1 MFVTENRKK
10 KMDEI
15 YRNLMLLAS
24 GIVATL
30 SIMIVALRIPKRP
43 ELEKFRNARTIFAV
57 AGFLLAAL
65 NFACFLVGYVPPFD
79 RMAILATAPYEALLM
94 TGTVLIFINPERV
107 TMKCVVREFLII
119 SVLVSAMYL
128 IHWKFPDIFQYVY
141 VALGIAF
148 LGQII
153 SYTTI
158 FVKSYK
164 RAVKLTSEYYAED
177 YAPRIIWVFWMFV
190 FVLIS
195 ALACFICLFI
205 GGWGYC
211 VLVPI
216 YLCTYN
222 LFAVRMTI
230 YATDNSYITSALHS
244 PSQTEEEDDVETDL
258 KQQSDI
264 SEETAEEVKEKLSQW
279 VSKKK
284 FMERDVSYA
293 DVLFE
298 IGIEVSLLR
307 RYMKD
312 RLGTDFRTWRNGL
325 RLEEACR
332 MFSENPCMSIEQVSD
347 KVGYNDSSN
356 FHKDFKKRYG
366 MSASAYKKT
375 KQKAQ

>member
-1 MFVTENRKK
+1 M
-10 KMDEI
+10 
-15 YRNLMLLAS
+15 AS
-24 GIVATL
+24 GIVASL
-30 SIMIVALRIPKRP
+30 SVTIVALRIPKRP
-43 ELEKFRNARTIFAV
+43 ELEKFRNARTIFAI
-57 AGFLLAAL
+57 AGFLLATL
-65 NFACFLVGYVPPFD
+65 NFLCFLVGYVQPYD
-79 RMAILATAPYEALLM
+79 KMAILATAPYEALLM
-94 TGTVLIFINPERV
+94 TCTVIVFINPERV

-119 SVLVSAMYL
+119 SVLVSTMYV
-128 IHWKFPDIFQYVY
+128 IHWKFPDIFPYVY
-141 VALGIAF
+141 VTFGIAF
-148 LGQII
+148 LVQII

-195 ALACFICLFI
+195 ALTCFICLFI

-366 MSASAYKKT
+366 LSASAYKKT